1 MSTEAVFGGLLTV
14 HFLLTQNEKQ
24 ANQSHIFPGSASQQ
38 TDEVEQGKAKSVS
51 ILIFCFFYSEQRSK
65 DLKETLLLYLFLL
78 TLWLT
83 EFENGTNCRE
93 LFQIKE

>member
-24 ANQSHIFPGSASQQ
+24 ANQSHIFPGIASQQ

-51 ILIFCFFYSEQRSK
+51 ILFFCFFLSRA
-65 DLKETLLLYLFLL
+65 TLEGPKRDFVVVSILVD
-78 TLWLT
+78 TVVD
-83 EFENGTNCRE
+83 R
-93 LFQIKE
+93 I